1 MPPVGWGI
9 LGTSLSAID
18 AAVAV
23 VARHGVFHT
32 EDDKTTH
39 FSLHPGS
46 EALEITLMSR
56 HGVLPEADFTARSR
70 GSRWRLPLPAALE
83 AAIAEGSD
91 ALLDRIF
98 ELIVKELEYAAP
110 GWSEGDRAS
119 SADA

>member
-1 MPPVGWGI
+1 MPLSGGDP
-9 LGTSLSAID
+9 GTSLSAID

-56 HGVLPEADFTARSR
+56 HGVLPEADFYCPIR
-70 GSRWRLPLPAALE
+70 GSRWRLPLPPPSKRPLRRVATLC
-83 AAIAEGSD
+83 
-91 ALLDRIF
+91 
-98 ELIVKELEYAAP
+98 
-110 GWSEGDRAS
+110 
-119 SADA
+119 

>member
-1 MPPVGWGI
+1 M
-9 LGTSLSAID
+9 
-18 AAVAV
+18 AV

-32 EDDKTTH
+32 EDDKTPH

-56 HGVLPEADFTARSR
+56 HGVLPEADFYCPIP
-70 GSRWRLPLPAALE
+70 WEPLEIATPAALE
-83 AAIAEGSD
+83 ATIAEGSD

-110 GWSEGDRAS
+110 TGARRSGFVS
-119 SADA
+119 

>member
-1 MPPVGWGI
+1 

-32 EDDKTTH
+32 EHDKTTH

-56 HGVLPEADFTARSR
+56 NGVLPEADFYCPIP
-70 GSRWRLPLPAALE
+70 WEPLEIATSAALE
-83 AAIAEGSD
+83 AAVA
-91 ALLDRIF
+91 
-98 ELIVKELEYAAP
+98 
-110 GWSEGDRAS
+110 
-119 SADA
+119 